1 MPADPLHA
9 PDLAAITAAFL
20 TAGAEFVVIEG
31 FAVIANRH
39 IRTTGDVDLLIPD
52 DPENDDACLEAL
64 SELAATRDR
73 DAAPVTREMLVG
85 RTHLRANTHSGLV
98 DLVREGVAPLD
109 YATVARIALH
119 ADLGAACFQV
129 ASLSSVVGFKRLAG
143 RPQDRADLA
152 ELEAIHGALPI
163 DPIPGL
169 DS

>member
-9 PDLAAITAAFL
+9 PDLAGITAAFL
-20 TAGAEFVVIEG
+20 TAGAEFVVIGG

-39 IRTTGDVDLLIPD
+39 IRTTRDVDLLIPD
-52 DPENDDACLEAL
+52 DSENDDACLEAL
-64 SELAATRDR
+64 GELAATRER
-73 DAAPVTREMLVG
+73 DDAPVTRELLVG
-85 RTHLRANTHSGLV
+85 SAHLRVSTRSGIV

-109 YATVARIALH
+109 FATVARSALQ
-119 ADLGAACFQV
+119 ADLGAGAFRV
-129 ASLSSVVGFKRLAG
+129 AGLSSVVGFKRLAG

-152 ELEAIHGALPI
+152 ELEAIHGTLPI

>member
-20 TAGAEFVVIEG
+20 RAGAEFVVIDG
-31 FAVIANRH
+31 FAVIANRY
-39 IRTTGDVDLLIPD
+39 IRTTRDVDLLIPD
-52 DPENDDACLEAL
+52 DPANDDACLKAL
-64 SELAATRDR
+64 SDLAATRDR

-85 RTHLRANTHSGLV
+85 STHLRASTRSGIV

-109 YATVARIALH
+109 YATVARSALH
-119 ADLGAACFQV
+119 ADLGAGPFQV
-129 ASLSSVVGFKRLAG
+129 AGLSSVVGFKRLAG